1 MPDLPE
7 AWAGIPAPVVRFSFE
22 TAEGVQSALDTAGGA
37 AQSIERLGL
46 VLLIGASVIFLFVI
60 GLLLYGVLS
69 APKRVAKRRWV
80 IGGGLIFPVAVLSVL
95 LAYTLFISNELT
107 SPPPAGS
114 PDIRIV
120 GKRWWWEVRYRQ
132 PNGMGE
138 IVLANELHLP
148 VGRPVEIALSTADV
162 IHSFWVP
169 SLTGKMDMIPGRVNR
184 LTLEATRPGVFRG
197 QCAEYCGAQHA
208 LMAFYVIAE
217 PEQAFQRW
225 LAHEAT
231 PAIEP
236 ADPFFQRGL
245 DAFLRE
251 GCGACHTIRGTGAK
265 GPHGPDLTHVGNRR
279 SLAAGTLN
287 NHVGTLAGWIA
298 DSQRIKPGNLM
309 PSMSVFVGQELRA
322 VAAYLESLK

>member
-1 MPDLPE
+1 MSDLPE
-7 AWAGIPAPVVRFSFE
+7 AWAGIPTPVVRFSFE
-22 TAEGVQSALDTAGGA
+22 MAKGVQSTLDTAGGA

-46 VLLIGASVIFLFVI
+46 VLLIGASVIFLLVI

-69 APKRVAKRRWV
+69 APKRVAKHRWV
-80 IGGGLIFPVAVLSVL
+80 IGGGLVFPVAVLSAL
-95 LAYTLFISNELT
+95 LVYTLFISNELLF
-107 SPPPAGS
+107 SPPPGS
-114 PDIRIV
+114 PKIRVI
-120 GKRWWWEVRYRQ
+120 GKRWWWEIRYRQ
-132 PNGMGE
+132 ADGTSE

-148 VGRPVEIALSTADV
+148 VGRPVEIDLESADV

-169 SLTGKMDMIPGRVNR
+169 SLSGKVDMIPGQVNR
-184 LTLEATRPGVFRG
+184 ITLEATRPGVFRG
-197 QCAEYCGAQHA
+197 RCAEYCGAQHA

-231 PAIEP
+231 PVIEP
-236 ADPFFQRGL
+236 SDPFFQRGL

-251 GCGACHTIRGTGAK
+251 GCGACHTIRGTRAK
-265 GPHGPDLTHVGNRR
+265 GPHGPDLTHVGSRR
-279 SLAAGTLN
+279 SLAAGTLD

-309 PSMSVFVGQELRA
+309 PSMNVFVGQELRA
-322 VAAYLESLK
+322 VAMYLESLK

>member
-1 MPDLPE
+1 MQNLSH
-7 AWAGIPAPVVRFSFE
+7 AWASISAPVVRFSFE
-22 TAEGVQSALDTAGGA
+22 TPEGIQSTLDTAGGA

-46 VLLIGASVIFLFVI
+46 VLLIGASVIFLLVI

-80 IGGGLIFPVAVLSVL
+80 IGGGLVFPVAVLSAL

-107 SPPPAGS
+107 SLPPVGS
-114 PDIRIV
+114 SEIRVI

-132 PNGMGE
+132 ANGMGE
-138 IVLANELHLP
+138 IALANELHVP
-148 VGRPVEIALSTADV
+148 VGRPVEIALSAADV

-169 SLTGKMDMIPGRVNR
+169 SLTGKLDMIPGQVNR

-217 PEQAFQRW
+217 PEPAFQRW
-225 LAHEAT
+225 LEQEAT

-236 ADPFFQRGL
+236 VDSFLRQGL

-251 GCGACHTIRGTGAK
+251 GCGACHTIRGTSANGTL
-265 GPHGPDLTHVGNRR
+265 GPDLTHVGSRR
-279 SLAAGTLN
+279 SLAAGTLD
-287 NHVGTLAGWIA
+287 NHMGTLAGWIA

-309 PSMSVFVGQELRA
+309 PSMNVFVGQELRA

>member
-1 MPDLPE
+1 MQNLSH
-7 AWAGIPAPVVRFSFE
+7 AWAGISAPVVRFSFD
-22 TAEGVQSALDTAGGA
+22 TAESIQSALDTAGGA

-46 VLLIGASVIFLFVI
+46 VLLIGASMIFLLVI

-80 IGGGLIFPVAVLSVL
+80 IGGGLIFPVAVLSAL
-95 LAYTLFISNELT
+95 LAYTLFISNELL
-107 SPPPAGS
+107 SLPPPGS
-114 PDIRIV
+114 PEIRVI
-120 GKRWWWEVRYRQ
+120 GKRWWWEIRYRRA
-132 PNGMGE
+132 NGMGE

-169 SLTGKMDMIPGRVNR
+169 SLAGKMDMMPGRVNR
-184 LTLEATRPGVFRG
+184 ITLEARRPGVFRG

-225 LAHEAT
+225 LAHQAT

-236 ADPFFQRGL
+236 SDPFFQRGL

-251 GCGACHTIRGTGAK
+251 GCGACHAIRGTRAK
-265 GPHGPDLTHVGNRR
+265 GPHGPDLTHVGSRR
-279 SLAAGTLN
+279 SLAAGTLD

-309 PSMSVFVGQELRA
+309 PSMNVFVGQELRA
-322 VAAYLESLK
+322 VAVYLESLK